1 MDAGDTA
8 RRILSLPEGSPA
20 DEKQQLLKN
29 AMELI
34 QSEPK
39 VAPTPSLSAAGDY
52 LRIFRHLLRSAF
64 FRTADVRSRHG
75 IMGSALGPL
84 RGNGY
89 SRKSRATRPRIP
101 GFIALACPRFCLAPV
116 MQSWNGPGVITHF
129 ISHLAL
135 LRSLPLLLRR
145 FPLFAC
151 NYKTGAL
158 CRRPLARISLLNTK
172 MQPIGTVMMTL
183 DVRLGSG

>member
-1 MDAGDTA
+1 MNNNNFDDVSNAYIFFFPLSTASPPLVFFVFSLFLFTFPPMDAGDTA
-8 RRILSLPEGSPA
+8 HRILSLLGGSPMSQQCHGV
-20 DEKQQLLKN
+20 EKQQLLKN
-29 AMELI
+29 MTGLI

-89 SRKSRATRPRIP
+89 SRKSRAIRPRIP
-101 GFIALACPRFCLAPV
+101 GFVALACPRICPAPV
-116 MQSWNGPGVITHF
+116 MQSWNGPSVITHF

-135 LRSLPLLLRR
+135 
-145 FPLFAC
+145 
-151 NYKTGAL
+151 
-158 CRRPLARISLLNTK
+158 
-172 MQPIGTVMMTL
+172 
-183 DVRLGSG
+183 